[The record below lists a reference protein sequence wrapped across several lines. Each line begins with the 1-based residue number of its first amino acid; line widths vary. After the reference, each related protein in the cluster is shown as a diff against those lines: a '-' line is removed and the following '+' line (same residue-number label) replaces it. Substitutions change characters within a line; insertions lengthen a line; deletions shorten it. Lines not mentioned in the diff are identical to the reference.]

1 MEKYLLLIV
10 QNKLKIKYMAIP
22 TNITRNHIIDVIN
35 QINNGRQI
43 PKNRQSK
50 GVTLRYNNAPYPVKL
65 LISWGNEIANGQ
77 EFPSKAFVTQE
88 AVRYL
93 TALGFEIV
101 NI

>member
-1 MEKYLLLIV
+1 
-10 QNKLKIKYMAIP
+10 MAIP
-22 TNITRNHIIDVIN
+22 KGITRNHINEVIN

-43 PKNRQSK
+43 PSIRFARK
-50 GVTLRYNNAPYPVKL
+50 VALRFNNENYPVKI
-65 LISWGNEIANGQ
+65 LISWGHEVSTGQ
-77 EFPSKAFVTQE
+77 ELSYNLFVSQE